1 MASSFMQEVDKGRS
15 ELCVTVGTAT
25 RIASMLIHSRLKVLA
40 VNLSQPSGQLW
51 LSNNPHRLK
60 AP

>member
-1 MASSFMQEVDKGRS
+1 MQEVDKGRS

-25 RIASMLIHSRLKVLA
+25 RIASILINSRLKVLA